1 MRRASDGTYLSI
13 AGLVESPGEQGQQGQ
28 QGKQGPPPTAPL
40 YGVGRVRGLLVAA
53 AAAVCVVGLT
63 RAALRR

>member
-1 MRRASDGTYLSI
+1 MPPHIVLEEYAVRRASDGTYLSI
-13 AGLVESPGEQGQQGQ
+13 AGLVESQGQQGQQGQ
-28 QGKQGPPPTAPL
+28 QGKQ
-40 YGVGRVRGLLVAA
+40 RVRGLLVAA

>member
-13 AGLVESPGEQGQQGQ
+13 AGLVESQGQQGQQGQ
-28 QGKQGPPPTAPL
+28 QGKQ
-40 YGVGRVRGLLVAA
+40 RVRGLLVAA
-53 AAAVCVVGLT
+53 AAAVCLVGLT

>member
-13 AGLVESPGEQGQQGQ
+13 AGLAESQGQQGQ
-28 QGKQGPPPTAPL
+28 QGMQGPPPAAPL